1 MRNTILSLKPEG
13 VVISL
18 IEQLGFVYKDEKNH
32 ELPFFDSL
40 ENLTVGMTAVSET
53 IRNLRLK
60 HISER
65 TRYFHRH
72 VVVEVV
78 ISYLEPSKQLDI
90 QRVCQ
95 LFYNVRVPCIMR
107 TIARDAQQALI
118 LKVKNMLKSPPNC
131 GPVQLDMWRRLKP
144 LTLE

>member
-40 ENLTVGMTAVSET
+40 ENLTVGMAAVSET

-65 TRYFHRH
+65 TRNFYRH

-78 ISYLEPSKQLDI
+78 ISFLEPSKRLDI

-95 LFYNVRVPCIMR
+95 LFYNIRVPCIIR

-118 LKVKNMLKSPPNC
+118 QGQEHAEVAAQLWPGVAGHVASP
-131 GPVQLDMWRRLKP
+131 
-144 LTLE
+144 